1 MRESDLAVNNYVP
14 YLGSGHDPELQQ
26 RPQRALTGRAAL
38 SCWPF
43 LSYPCLDGFFVGAG
57 YAGYCYRGYAAR
69 FYETSGCAALLGKIN
84 SENGERG
91 WKSAGHDAKK
101 SFCVRPIGS

>member
-69 FYETSGCAALLGKIN
+69 FYETKGCAAL
-84 SENGERG
+84 
-91 WKSAGHDAKK
+91 
-101 SFCVRPIGS
+101 